1 METRFIQIH
10 TLVSYPASL
19 LNRDDAGFA
28 KRIPFGGASRTRIS
42 SQCLKRHWRTAEGE
56 HALSGLDVPAS
67 VRSRLSFEKF
77 VVRPCLESGM
87 PEPVVRT
94 VAQAYADEVLGAS
107 DKKKGEPSE
116 ADESTAAVLETG
128 QVTVLG
134 RPELS
139 FIEMQVRK
147 SVVELQASGVPKKPD
162 VLGKDEVKK
171 VREVVKKTLT
181 ADARKNLVALRL
193 GAGLDAAVFGRMVTS
208 DALARCDAAVHVA
221 HSFTVHVEAAESDYF
236 SAVDD
241 LRRAESGDLGSGH
254 INSTELTTGLFYG
267 YVVVDVPL
275 LVSNLEGC
283 PAGDA
288 AKADRKLAGGVVER
302 LVQLVATVSPGA
314 KLGSTAPYAHAH
326 LVLVEMGKAQPRTLA
341 NAFLRPVA
349 DHPDLVENAYRA
361 IGTHLAEL
369 DRMYGGPAGRKLA
382 GIGPLGALGAVG
394 EAAKTASLA
403 ELAGWAAHGVREG

>member
-1 METRFIQIH
+1 MESRFLQIH
-10 TLVSYPASL
+10 TLISYPASL

-28 KRIPFGGASRTRIS
+28 KRIPFGGVSRTRIS

-56 HALSGLDVPAS
+56 HAFGALDVPAS

-77 VVRPCLESGM
+77 VVRPCLEAGM
-87 PEPVVRT
+87 AESVVRA

-107 DKKKGEPSE
+107 EKKKSDGGDAEQE
-116 ADESTAAVLETG
+116 AGAVLETG

-139 FIEMQVRK
+139 FLEGEVRK
-147 SVVELQASGVPKKPD
+147 VVASLHDAGIPAKPGVF
-162 VLGKDEVKK
+162 GKDEAKKTREAVKK
-171 VREVVKKTLT
+171 ELT
-181 ADARKNLVALRL
+181 AEARKNLRALRH

-221 HSFTVHVEAAESDYF
+221 HSFTAHAEAAESDYF

-241 LRRAESGDLGSGH
+241 LRRAEAGDLGSGH
-254 INSTELTTGLFYG
+254 INSSELTTGLFYG
-267 YVVVDVPL
+267 YAVVDVPL

-283 PAGDA
+283 PATEA
-288 AKADRKLAGGVVER
+288 AKADRTLAANVVGR
-302 LVQLVATVSPGA
+302 LVQLAATVSPGA

-326 LVLVEMGKAQPRTLA
+326 LVVVEAGKAQPRTLA

-349 DHPDLVENAYRA
+349 ERPDVLENAYRA
-361 IGTHLAEL
+361 LGAHLGEL
-369 DRMYGGPAGRKLA
+369 DRMYGSPGKRVLA
-382 GIGPLGALGAVG
+382 GIGPLAALGEPSATEIVP
-394 EAAKTASLA
+394 SLA
-403 ELAGWAAHGVREG
+403 ELAAWAAGRVREG